1 VRARVL
7 LVEDAL
13 DNQRLLALYLREAG
27 ADVQVAADGVTA
39 CEMTLGAVAAGAPFD
54 VVLMDVQMPRLDGYH
69 ATARL
74 RAAGYRGVVVAL
86 TAHALESERGRCL
99 EAGCDDFLSKPVE
112 PAVLVA
118 TIAKHV
124 GPRPVAEPAAEGPL
138 VSHLAGSDGL
148 DELLREFV
156 EALPERVA
164 AMERDLATGDLQQLA
179 GRTHQ
184 LKGTAGV
191 YGFPRLTEAA
201 RELEATLKAGRP
213 VDEIQAKLGRLGT
226 LCRRAAWAPPDPATE
241 RRLAAASGG
250 RPPPWT
256 PIRTSPAS
264 ARAGR
269 TTRRAGR
276 ACSSSRTTG
285 SSAA

>member
-1 VRARVL
+1 
-7 LVEDAL
+7 
-13 DNQRLLALYLREAG
+13 
-27 ADVQVAADGVTA
+27 
-39 CEMTLGAVAAGAPFD
+39 MTLGALAAGAPFD

-86 TAHALESERGRCL
+86 TAHALESERARCL

-112 PAVLVA
+112 PAQLVA

-124 GPRPVAEPAAEGPL
+124 GPRPAAEPAADAPL
-138 VSHLAGSDGL
+138 MSHLAGSDGL

-164 AMERDLATGDLQQLA
+164 AMECDLATGDLHQLA

-201 RELEATLKAGRP
+201 RELEASLKAGRP
-213 VDEIQAKLGRLGT
+213 VDDIQAKLGRLGS
-226 LCRRAAWAPPDPATE
+226 LCRRAAWAPPDPATD
-241 RRLAAASGG
+241 RRLAAAS
-250 RPPPWT
+250 
-256 PIRTSPAS
+256 
-264 ARAGR
+264 
-269 TTRRAGR
+269 
-276 ACSSSRTTG
+276 
-285 SSAA
+285 